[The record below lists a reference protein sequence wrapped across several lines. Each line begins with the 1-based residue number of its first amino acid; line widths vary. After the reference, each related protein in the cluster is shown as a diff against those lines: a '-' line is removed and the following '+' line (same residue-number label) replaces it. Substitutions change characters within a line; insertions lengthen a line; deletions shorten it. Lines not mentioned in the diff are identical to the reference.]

1 MVKDGEIVKTVP
13 GKTFWVDVKVSSP
26 MRPTED
32 LKRKFREYWT
42 VEYEN
47 YPIPEDYLK
56 ASAPIT
62 IQARI

>member
-1 MVKDGEIVKTVP
+1 
-13 GKTFWVDVKVSSP
+13 TFWVDVKVSSP

-32 LKRKFREYWT
+32 LKREFREYWT